1 MFKLKHIKRYKIGSR
16 TVKVKWYKK
25 TMVGDKKRFNGLAYT
40 NKNLIKIYKH
50 DDEKM
55 QACFLLHEMIHMIL
69 AVMGENQSEKFVH
82 CFAELLAQSLM
93 TAE

>member
-1 MFKLKHIKRYKIGSR
+1 
-16 TVKVKWYKK
+16 
-25 TMVGDKKRFNGLAYT
+25 
-40 NKNLIKIYKH
+40 
-50 DDEKM
+50 M